1 MKPCAGRSHQAQGP
15 RDRAENHRMQLLL
28 DLETLC
34 WTLLVRSTYSEEKG
48 GAVRTRA
55 KVVEQVKGRRC
66 KFSVSPGERLVLR
79 FDDSQ
84 GHMKA
89 RFDCAEAAAERAP
102 QPGERRG
109 QAVAW
114 TAVEAWADAGKR
126 LSCGEDPCCQ
136 ALRYRICRL
145 LWDNAAAIN
154 AWGHMPISLVLGND
168 MAAKKRGPGRVRDRA
183 EKTPPPPL

>member
-1 MKPCAGRSHQAQGP
+1 M
-15 RDRAENHRMQLLL
+15 
-28 DLETLC
+28 
-34 WTLLVRSTYSEEKG
+34 
-48 GAVRTRA
+48 RTRA

-66 KFSVSPGERLVLR
+66 KFSVSDEKYAVDIDWHIHLVPENAAERLVLR
-79 FDDSQ
+79 FSDSQ
-84 GHMKA
+84 GHRKA
-89 RFDCAEAAAERAP
+89 QFDCAEAAP

-145 LWDNAAAIN
+145 LWDNAAPIN
-154 AWGHMPISLVLGND
+154 AWGYMLISLVIDND

-183 EKTPPPPL
+183 GTTRPPPL